1 MSKFLIKKII
11 TNVGPLPLIQTKS
24 NRLYKKINNSALIS
38 FGKLNKNKYFYVI
51 KRSPG
56 AGMFSNL
63 TFVMNHLLIAHNH
76 NLIPVIDMENFPTIY
91 NEKKKIDGTYNS
103 WEYFFNP
110 VSKYTLDEVYKS
122 KNVFITSNRF
132 EETMYL
138 DLFHKKF
145 IDLKYKI
152 KIKKNLN
159 NEFLKLKKKIFL
171 QNKKILGVH
180 FRGTTYKIAK
190 GHAFPLNKKLMREN
204 IDKLISKYKYD
215 KIFLVTEELEYLKYL
230 KKIYGDKIINVR
242 SFKSKK
248 IDAFKIYPRK
258 NHRYLLGKEIII
270 ETLLLA
276 NCDGITYVKSNVSSA
291 AIFFSNKKKVL
302 HPLFLGFNSRNKFIA
317 RWLWY
322 IKNLLPRNLY
332 GLKLKN

>member
-132 EETMYL
+132 LQIFTHNIYDQKFKQIRNKININNFISLMNKNFYK
-138 DLFHKKF
+138 LFF
-145 IDLKYKI
+145 Q
-152 KIKKNLN
+152 KNCNKVLN
-159 NEFLKLKKKIFL
+159 
-171 QNKKILGVH
+171 
-180 FRGTTYKIAK
+180 
-190 GHAFPLNKKLMREN
+190 
-204 IDKLISKYKYD
+204 
-215 KIFLVTEELEYLKYL
+215 
-230 KKIYGDKIINVR
+230 IIN
-242 SFKSKK
+242 
-248 IDAFKIYPRK
+248 
-258 NHRYLLGKEIII
+258 
-270 ETLLLA
+270 T
-276 NCDGITYVKSNVSSA
+276 
-291 AIFFSNKKKVL
+291 
-302 HPLFLGFNSRNKFIA
+302 KF
-317 RWLWY
+317 
-322 IKNLLPRNLY
+322 
-332 GLKLKN
+332 